1 MAIWCH
7 RWIFIM
13 ELYKLKTTQMLY
25 HISRASQRSKE
36 QQNWVSVIS
45 PKHFKAD
52 GHLKSREKKKLFTFP
67 YLVHKAH
74 LIVLILCIK
83 KMRIS
88 CSCFP
93 ITHLVI
99 VLQLQNYLEEL

>member
-36 QQNWVSVIS
+36 KQNWVSVIS

-52 GHLKSREKKKLFTFP
+52 GHLKSREKK
-67 YLVHKAH
+67 
-74 LIVLILCIK
+74 
-83 KMRIS
+83 S
-88 CSCFP
+88 CLLFP
-93 ITHLVI
+93 ILYIKHI
-99 VLQLQNYLEEL
+99 